1 MSFPPPIE
9 SLTLR
14 VTTGV
19 SPNVQPFEQI
29 ISSANMGSNSV
40 QITNNNGLLTAFNTQ
55 PPGTI
60 FNASILTTYSE
71 FPSDDTISTPSL
83 LNFVPRKITA
93 NLSLAPLPEL
103 NTLSPSFSLND
114 YITKN
119 SPAPLSFSRNN
130 ESVLNVSSSGLVT
143 IQGAGQATITIAQ
156 PASTDGVYSAATS
169 ISRVVDVL
177 PPPTLVLVANYPF
190 DSDGNDAST
199 NNNHL
204 TNNNTVTF
212 DTVNFRRGTG
222 AALFDGSNYFEIA
235 NDGKFS
241 PDNFTVA
248 CWIKPVNSDG
258 DYQSIA
264 TCRTGYSPNLSGWM
278 MYIHPD
284 NYLQFWTGNGSSWSG
299 GSENLFSG
307 FGNLNRWVHLA
318 FTFNKTTGSLVMYVD
333 GTLTTT
339 TSRSYTNTT
348 TNSLRIGAG
357 ATEQNAQ
364 FFLRNGTLVDDF
376 RFYNKA
382 LSASEISAVVGDL

>member
-9 SLTLR
+9 SLTLH

-19 SPNVQPFEQI
+19 APNAQTFEQI

-60 FNASILTTYSE
+60 FNASIVTTYSE

-119 SPAPLSFSRNN
+119 SPAPLSFSSNN
-130 ESVLNVSSSGLVT
+130 TSVLTISSAGLVT
-143 IQGAGQATITIAQ
+143 IQGEGQATITIAQ

-177 PPPTLVLVANYPF
+177 PPPTLVLVAHYPF

-212 DTVNFRRGTG
+212 DTVNFRQGTG
-222 AALFDGSNYFEIA
+222 AALFDGSNYFQIA
-235 NDGKFS
+235 NDGMFS

-248 CWIKPVNSDG
+248 CWIKPVSSTG

-284 NYLQFWTGNGSSWSG
+284 NNLQFWTGNGSSWSG
-299 GSENLFSG
+299 GGENLFSG
-307 FGNLNRWVHLA
+307 FGNLNTWVHLA
-318 FTFNKTTGSLVMYVD
+318 FTFNKATGSLVMYIN

-339 TSRSYTNTT
+339 TSRTYANTT

-364 FFLRNGTLVDDF
+364 FFLRNGTLLDDF
-376 RFYNKA
+376 RFYEGV
-382 LSASEISAVVGDL
+382 LSASQVSDIYSN